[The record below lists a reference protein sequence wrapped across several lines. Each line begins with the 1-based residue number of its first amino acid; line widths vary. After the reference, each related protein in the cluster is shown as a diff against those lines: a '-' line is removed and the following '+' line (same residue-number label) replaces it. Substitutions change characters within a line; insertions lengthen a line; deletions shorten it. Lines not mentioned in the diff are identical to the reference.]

1 MPKNTVQIEKNR
13 QAKVMRQ
20 KARAKARKQPT
31 TAPFADVLQGLEPD
45 RAHAVLQEARRV
57 HRGMRVGE

>member
-1 MPKNTVQIEKNR
+1 MAKSNAQMEKNR

-31 TAPFADVLQGLEPD
+31 TSPFAEVLEGLEPD
-45 RAHAVLQEARRV
+45 RAHAVMQEARRI
-57 HRGMRVGE
+57 HRGMQTG